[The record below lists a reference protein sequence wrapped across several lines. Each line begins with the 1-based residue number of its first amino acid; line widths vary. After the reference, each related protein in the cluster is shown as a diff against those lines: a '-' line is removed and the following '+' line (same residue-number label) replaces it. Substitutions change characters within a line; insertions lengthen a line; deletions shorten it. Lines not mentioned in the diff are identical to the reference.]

1 MLTGS
6 DSVMPMASQALE
18 SVSVIPMASPTGSAL
33 ASELE
38 PRLDS
43 GRKSESPM
51 VSASDSG
58 LEPESLAWAS
68 ESVPGL
74 EPEMPMAPE
83 LAPQLES
90 APGLE
95 SDLTLASVMPMASR
109 ALESASELESRSD
122 SWLAPELLA
131 QASELESR
139 SDSGL
144 EPDLA
149 SVPESELAPELLARA
164 SESVPGLEPESALA
178 SGRDRTRHRRQIPS
192 ALSWR

>member
-1 MLTGS
+1 M
-6 DSVMPMASQALE
+6 
-18 SVSVIPMASPTGSAL
+18 

-74 EPEMPMAPE
+74 EPEM
-83 LAPQLES
+83 LT
-90 APGLE
+90 G
-95 SDLTLASVMPMASR
+95 SDSVMPMASQ
-109 ALESASELESRSD
+109 ALESA
-122 SWLAPELLA
+122 WVP
-131 QASELESR
+131 
-139 SDSGL
+139 G
-144 EPDLA
+144 LA
-149 SVPESELAPELLARA
+149 SG
-164 SESVPGLEPESALA
+164 SVPGLEPESALA